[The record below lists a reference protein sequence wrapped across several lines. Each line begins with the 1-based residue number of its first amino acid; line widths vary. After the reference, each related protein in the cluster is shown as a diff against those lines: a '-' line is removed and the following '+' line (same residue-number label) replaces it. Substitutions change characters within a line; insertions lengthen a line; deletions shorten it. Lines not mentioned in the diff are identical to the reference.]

1 MFKCTRRDM
10 NVLLKETLREL
21 AKLVEE
27 GKIGSVALSEVNTD
41 TIREAASITKIV
53 AVEVELSLWSTG
65 LLTNGIAN
73 VRKELGIPIIA

>member
-1 MFKCTRRDM
+1 MFECARRDV
-10 NVLLKETLREL
+10 NVPLKETLREL

-27 GKIGSVALSEVNTD
+27 GKIGSVALSEVNAD

-65 LLTNGIAN
+65 PLTNGIAD